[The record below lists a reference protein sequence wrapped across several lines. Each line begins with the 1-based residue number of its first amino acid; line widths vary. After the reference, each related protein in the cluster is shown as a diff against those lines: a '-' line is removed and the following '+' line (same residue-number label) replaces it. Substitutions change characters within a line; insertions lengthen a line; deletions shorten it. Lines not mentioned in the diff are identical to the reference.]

1 MNSDEIFI
9 DKVINYILIE
19 TKGENFRSIISNILK
34 YLNENI
40 CEKFSEKNKCDFSK
54 ASLGDKIYSF
64 DKIEDLRRTTYE
76 NLEKEMLNSQT
87 IEYTNYLKKLLIFI
101 KSKTFLIV
109 KDFENEMEK
118 SILKCGDKDENNL
131 GIRRTN
137 DCENY
142 MNIFKELERF
152 LMFVYFKN
160 DEKLYKQYVLTVLG
174 PAVEPAVEPA
184 AEPVLTVSPVSLVS
198 PVSPVSPAQV
208 SPEPAQV
215 VLPVAPTP
223 IPAQLTPEEYNSI
236 ERNYYYFNKKNQV
249 FDKIQ
254 DDINKKL
261 IIGFYNN
268 ILKVCNDNDE
278 TKSYIICEN
287 LQKYAT
293 AIDINKDI
301 IIKKTVEN
309 DIDKILFKSAPDINE
324 LNEDYKKYV
333 IVSEVNLTLIKN
345 IYIEIKNVINEQL
358 KNIKKN
364 EDKAK
369 INILK
374 ILLYYVYKI
383 KKGQDD
389 LINKKGKILDKT
401 DLYKLYL
408 VTDNTFL
415 TKIKGFSQI
424 DIDRLFNFILDL
436 FDFIDN
442 WYNKNKNE
450 NDYTQKL
457 YTTSLYN
464 YENSNVKVNDE
475 KIVILVEKY
484 KKIIENTAKDVIK
497 SMNDYINNIFQ
508 KYNTNKKDILKKLGN
523 DDTKLN
529 EIISIS
535 NLAKGFFGR
544 IVRIFEMKNDEKKI
558 RNYKCNMDI
567 DDSKG
572 FCENVNCKDIDKLSY
587 DLDNECII
595 ALKVLNKLNILENSK
610 QSENKLIIEL
620 IKYIQDYC
628 KNDIKNEK
636 KFRKYVN
643 TCVNKQDEID
653 PRVFYLSDKSNEI
666 ITQYISQLK
675 SFTKNQI
682 TYINDIFKNLLNN
695 KDKVEKIIDNNYI
708 GKTIKKE
715 NDEMVLIYNIF
726 LSDIN
731 IAYFLFNYIKDE
743 AEKDIKNKGKK
754 DNILYK
760 KSEEEKNK
768 KILIMKILREELNN
782 INIAHNNNNLKDEEE
797 FKNYDNWRE
806 YIKTY
811 DNILKTKIEEKSIEE
826 FQTILDTKLKKFS
839 IYKQPQ
845 QPEQQQPEQQPE
857 PVAGGAAGG
866 VS

>member
-1 MNSDEIFI
+1 M
-9 DKVINYILIE
+9 
-19 TKGENFRSIISNILK
+19 
-34 YLNENI
+34 
-40 CEKFSEKNKCDFSK
+40 
-54 ASLGDKIYSF
+54 
-64 DKIEDLRRTTYE
+64 
-76 NLEKEMLNSQT
+76 
-87 IEYTNYLKKLLIFI
+87 
-101 KSKTFLIV
+101 
-109 KDFENEMEK
+109 
-118 SILKCGDKDENNL
+118 
-131 GIRRTN
+131 
-137 DCENY
+137 
-142 MNIFKELERF
+142 
-152 LMFVYFKN
+152 
-160 DEKLYKQYVLTVLG
+160 
-174 PAVEPAVEPA
+174 
-184 AEPVLTVSPVSLVS
+184 
-198 PVSPVSPAQV
+198 
-208 SPEPAQV
+208 
-215 VLPVAPTP
+215 
-223 IPAQLTPEEYNSI
+223 
-236 ERNYYYFNKKNQV
+236 
-249 FDKIQ
+249 
-254 DDINKKL
+254 
-261 IIGFYNN
+261 
-268 ILKVCNDNDE
+268 
-278 TKSYIICEN
+278 
-287 LQKYAT
+287 
-293 AIDINKDI
+293 
-301 IIKKTVEN
+301 
-309 DIDKILFKSAPDINE
+309 
-324 LNEDYKKYV
+324 

-358 KNIKKN
+358 KKTVKN

-436 FDFIDN
+436 FEFIDS
-442 WYNKNKNE
+442 WYNKNKNENENENE

-457 YTTSLYN
+457 YTTSLYKYGN
-464 YENSNVKVNDE
+464 NNNVKVNDE

-484 KKIIENTAKDVIK
+484 NKIIENKAKDVIK
-497 SMNDYINNIFQ
+497 SMNDYINNVFE

-544 IVRIFEMKNDEKKI
+544 IVRISEMKNDEKKI

-572 FCENVNCKDIDKLSY
+572 FCENVNCNDIDKLSY

-595 ALKVLNKLNILENSK
+595 ALKVLNKLNILENSR

-643 TCVNKQDEID
+643 TCVNKQDDID
-653 PRVFYLSDKSNEI
+653 PRIFYLSDKSNEI
-666 ITQYISQLK
+666 ITQYISLLK
-675 SFTKNQI
+675 RFTKNQI
-682 TYINDIFKNLLNN
+682 TYINNIFKNLLNN
-695 KDKVEKIIDNNYI
+695 KEKVQKIIDNNYI
-708 GKTIKKE
+708 GQTIKKE

-743 AEKDIKNKGKK
+743 AEKDIKNEGKK

-782 INIAHNNNNLKDEEE
+782 INIAHNKNLKEEEE

-811 DNILKTKIEEKSIEE
+811 DNILKTKIDNDSIEK
-826 FQTILDTKLKKFS
+826 FQTILNEKLKRFQN
-839 IYKQPQ
+839 YKQQQQQQQPQ
-845 QPEQQQPEQQPE
+845 QQQQQQPQQQQPQQQPQQQQPQPQTPQAP
-857 PVAGGAAGG
+857 PVPPL
-866 VS
+866 SQDILNRNSEIESIERCLKLINDIIKKISSK